1 MQKRN
6 KRFNRKK
13 RHQIQSFFD
22 FIKSFE
28 YNNKNL
34 LFIVIVMSE
43 RNTLDNKSDQAPKN
57 TEARYQARIDA
68 IAKEIEAAF
77 DRYTDL
83 MKGDDVIIDRL
94 EKHRGRLRLHKL
106 DQISE
111 WQTLS
116 IELKRESKNDQISEW
131 KENTWE
137 KENIWSLVSPKQLP
151 IFKWRVL
158 RKSNAQLQPGTIAT
172 YLVIEKQKRDP
183 RFYKNQDYAISLEQ
197 VEIPTKANIFKTWK
211 IFHKKLKGDE
221 AKAVLNNIELSA

>member
-1 MQKRN
+1 MNRRN
-6 KRFNRKK
+6 
-13 RHQIQSFFD
+13 I
-22 FIKSFE
+22 
-28 YNNKNL
+28 
-34 LFIVIVMSE
+34 
-43 RNTLDNKSDQAPKN
+43 LDNKLDQVPKN

-77 DRYTDL
+77 DSYTDF

-94 EKHRGRLRLHKL
+94 EKHRDSLRLHKL

-111 WQTLS
+111 GQTLS

-151 IFKWRVL
+151 IFKWRIL

-197 VEIPTKANIFKTWK
+197 VEIPTEANIVQTWK
-211 IFHKKLKGDE
+211 IFHQKLKGDE